1 LVREIAIQ
9 DGGVRPQD
17 GDILRSS
24 SKIRNIIVNGPSSS
38 LAIELRGI
46 ELSFGSHRVLAGI
59 DLTVRPGERIALIG
73 PSGSGKSTLLRC
85 VNGLQRPDGG
95 TVLIFGEPLA
105 RRGRAQVAVRRRM
118 GMIFQH
124 FNLYSMKTVLE
135 NVTLAPMAVR
145 GLAKMEAERLAQT
158 CLARVGVAM
167 LADKY
172 PFQISG
178 GQQQRVAIAR
188 ALAMEPEILL
198 LDEPTSAL
206 DPELVQSML
215 ELVQSLTDGGMTVL
229 CVTHEIN
236 FARRLAD
243 RILFMADG
251 RIHESGGPA
260 ELLDRPRSERLKSFL
275 ASLSPSPV
283 APAPLTE

>member
-1 LVREIAIQ
+1 M
-9 DGGVRPQD
+9 GGAAAWSHGLKRQPPEAQVT
-17 GDILRSS
+17 ILNAVSS
-24 SKIRNIIVNGPSSS
+24 PP
-38 LAIELRGI
+38 AIELRQLQ
-46 ELSFGSHRVLAGI
+46 LSFGHHRALAGV
-59 DLTVRPGERIALIG
+59 DLMVSAGERLALIG

-85 VNGLQRPDGG
+85 VNGLEQPDTGE
-95 TVLIFGEPLA
+95 VLIFGEKLA
-105 RRGRAQVAVRRRM
+105 RGGAALIQARRRM

-135 NVTLAPMAVR
+135 NVSLAPIAVG
-145 GLAKMEAERLAQT
+145 GLPKAEAERLARA

-167 LADKY
+167 HADKY

-188 ALAMEPEILL
+188 ALAMQPEILL

-215 ELVQSLTDGGMTVL
+215 ELIQSLAEEGMTIL

-243 RILFMADG
+243 RILFMAEG
-251 RIHESGGPA
+251 KIVESGRPGDLFDA
-260 ELLDRPRSERLKSFL
+260 PRSERLRSFL
-275 ASLSPSPV
+275 ASLSASRQ
-283 APAPLTE
+283 

>member
-1 LVREIAIQ
+1 LNNTDLSR
-9 DGGVRPQD
+9 
-17 GDILRSS
+17 RST
-24 SKIRNIIVNGPSSS
+24 
-38 LAIELRGI
+38 IELRGLR
-46 ELSFGSHRVLAGI
+46 LSFGPHRILAGI
-59 DLTVRPGERIALIG
+59 DLTVAAGERVALIG

-85 VNGLQRPDGG
+85 VNGLERPDEGE
-95 TVLIFGEPLA
+95 VLIFGERLA
-105 RRGRAQVAVRRRM
+105 SRGRALVDARRRM

-135 NVTLAPMAVR
+135 NVMMAPSAVG
-145 GLAKMEAERLAQT
+145 GLPKAEAERVARD
-158 CLARVGVAM
+158 CLARVEVAM

-188 ALAMEPEILL
+188 ALAMRPEILL

-215 ELVQSLTDGGMTVL
+215 ELVQSLADEGMTIL
-229 CVTHEIN
+229 CVTHEIG

-243 RILFMADG
+243 RLLFMAG
-251 RIHESGGPA
+251 GQILESGRPEA
-260 ELLDRPRSERLKSFL
+260 LLDAPRSERLRSFL
-275 ASLSPSPV
+275 AGLAPSR
-283 APAPLTE
+283 PAARITG